1 MWSLP
6 DLDRLNNEAARN
18 KQGLTVQVR
27 QPENYPCEVCANPA
41 TAGELYYDIFSNDPK
56 GVIFL
61 CDDHKNSPQQGFF
74 VCEICERLMIENYT
88 CERYEKDGM
97 CLPCAAKL
105 FFNSKDNWIDPQ
117 EVKEIIYE
125 QGAPQFED
133 GRLNVFAA
141 QHVLGVRQPVPK
153 GIQFVA
159 NAEFDGFDGPQI
171 SGFDFETKLRSL
183 DRPFALV
190 LDAGWQFAVSIGIY
204 QHLLTDG
211 ERIAQTFAAAAAE
224 LIKHGSTEKDCLR
237 NVGRAHG
244 EGRNGTLP

>member
-18 KQGLTVQVR
+18 KQALTVQLR
-27 QPENYPCEVCANPA
+27 QPKNYPCDGCAIPA
-41 TAGELYYDIFSNDPK
+41 TAGELYYDIFSDDPK
-56 GVIFL
+56 GAIFL
-61 CDDHKNSPQQGFF
+61 CDDHKNSPKEGFF
-74 VCEICERLMIENYT
+74 VCEVCERLLIENYT
-88 CERYEKDGM
+88 WERYEKDGM
-97 CLPCAAKL
+97 CLSCAAKL
-105 FFNSKDNWIDPQ
+105 FFDRKDNWIDPK

-141 QHVLGVRQPVPK
+141 PHVLGVRQPVPK
-153 GIQFVA
+153 GIQFIA
-159 NAEFDGFDGPQI
+159 NAEFDGFDGHQI

-204 QHLLTDG
+204 QRLLTDG
-211 ERIAQTFAAAAAE
+211 ERMAQTFAAAAAE
-224 LIKHGSTEKDCLR
+224 RIRHRDREQDRLR
-237 NVGRAHG
+237 NVGRADG
-244 EGRNGTLP
+244 KAPNGTLP